1 MLAALL
7 LLSCAGPVPP
17 AGNDDPALPTTS
29 GAVLDREALAGR
41 PRPSDPW
48 SAARDT
54 PGVVLDRVD
63 VGGSETAQQS
73 LLVARGDGG
82 AGATWTLDGIDVTDP
97 AAPGFAALFLD
108 TSLMEEVAIRT
119 HTTDGRVRTPGVQMA
134 LRLPAPGDR
143 WTGRARAVGS
153 LGQSDNL
160 PDELAGRPF
169 LRNETDAVHELSADA
184 GGPLV
189 RDRLWAW
196 AAASHRALRQDA
208 FTGHSDELSATLF
221 IARARLRA
229 GGADVSLLALRGE
242 KVDEDRDPTLS
253 AEPEARWRQSGPAHL
268 FALSAER
275 AFGGF
280 TLAARVS
287 ALRSGFSLEPQGGTA
302 ASAFEDF
309 RGIAQRAYLATT
321 TDRPR
326 DAIGL
331 EATTTRG
338 FAGFRHRLEAG
349 VGHDRSEAETTAAW
363 PGNGVLG
370 IERRSVFFRAFEL
383 TGFALPTRGQASRTE
398 LERTSVF
405 LQDDARQGRLTVA
418 AGLRLERQAGR
429 TLAARVAANPA
440 FPELLPEIAFG
451 DAPARFEWV
460 DLLPRAAVAWNLD
473 ERTSIGADYA
483 EYTGALGAGDVGF
496 DGPARDT
503 ASLTYYWLDRNL
515 DGTVQPGELDL
526 LRGRV
531 GASGVDPGQPGAAVS
546 AHAIDP
552 GLRAPRT
559 RGLALGARHR
569 HARGSASVHLSW
581 RRLQSPLWRPLR
593 GLTTG
598 DYAIR
603 GAVTGELFGERYA
616 VGYYAPAGA
625 VPAGNGRVL
634 ANREGYHQDAL
645 TAEVAADGR
654 WGRVQAAGWAS
665 FTDWRERFTDRERA
679 VQDPTSIESDPL
691 LDAGA
696 VAARPGGLGRGD
708 VVVNARFTAGASV
721 RASLP
726 WDVEASGILHAR
738 EGFPIPYYQVADTGD
753 PTGGAKAVLVA
764 SRLDAFRL
772 PAVVQL
778 DLRLGKVIRAGSAA
792 FDVFVEALNAGN
804 TSATLQV
811 ARDVDLPAFD
821 RPREIVRPRLFRA
834 GLEARF

>member
-1 MLAALL
+1 MLAVLL
-7 LLSCAGPVPP
+7 LLSCAAPVPSTG
-17 AGNDDPALPTTS
+17 ADGTALPTAS

-108 TSLMEEVAIRT
+108 TSVMDEIAIRT
-119 HTTDGRVRTPGVQMA
+119 HTIDTRVRTAGVQMA
-134 LRLPAPGDR
+134 LTLPTPGDR

-160 PDELAGRPF
+160 PDGLAGRPF
-169 LRNETDAVHELSADA
+169 LRSETEAVRELSADA

-189 RDRLWAW
+189 RGRLSAW
-196 AAASHRALRQDA
+196 AAVSQRSLRQDA
-208 FTGHSDELSATLF
+208 FTGHSDQLSATLF

-242 KVDEDRDPTLS
+242 KVDEDRDPTS
-253 AEPEARWRQSGPAHL
+253 TAEPAARWRQSGPAHL

-287 ALRSGFSLEPQGGTA
+287 ALRSGFSLEPHAGTA
-302 ASAFEDF
+302 EAAFEDF
-309 RGIAQRAYLATT
+309 RGVAQRSYLAST

-331 EATTTRG
+331 EATTLRG
-338 FAGFRHRLEAG
+338 FAGFRHRLQAG
-349 VGHDRSEAETTAAW
+349 VGHDRSEVETTADW
-363 PGNGVLG
+363 PGNQVLG

-383 TGFALPTRGQASRTE
+383 TGFAIPTRGQDSRTE
-398 LERTSVF
+398 QERTFVF
-405 LQDDARQGRLTVA
+405 LQDDARRGRLTVA
-418 AGLRLERQAGR
+418 AGLRLERQTGR

-440 FPELLPEIAFG
+440 FPELLPEVAFG
-451 DAPARFEWV
+451 DQPRRFEWV

-483 EYTGALGAGDVGF
+483 EYAATLGASDVGF
-496 DGPARDT
+496 DGPARET
-503 ASLTYYWLDRNL
+503 ASLTYYWLDWNA

-531 GASGVDPGQPGAAVS
+531 GASGVDPGQPGASVS

-552 GLRAPRT
+552 ALRAPRT

-569 HARGSASVHLSW
+569 HARGGASVHLSW
-581 RRLQSPLWRPLR
+581 RRLEAPLWRPLR
-593 GLTTG
+593 DLTTG

-634 ANREGYHQDAL
+634 ENRDGYHQDAL
-645 TAEVAADGR
+645 TAEIAADAR
-654 WGRVQAAGWAS
+654 WGRVHAAGWAS
-665 FTDWRERFTDRERA
+665 LTDWREFFTDRERA
-679 VQDPTSIESDPL
+679 VQDPTPLEGDPL
-691 LDAGA
+691 ADGGA

-708 VVVNARFTAGASV
+708 VAANARFTAGASV
-721 RASLP
+721 RASVG
-726 WDVEASGILHAR
+726 WGVEAGGVLHAR

-764 SRLDAFRL
+764 PRLDAFRL
-772 PAVVQL
+772 PAVVMI
-778 DLRLGKVIRAGSAA
+778 DLRLGKVIRAGSGAVT
-792 FDVFVEALNAGN
+792 VFVEALNAGN
-804 TSATLQV
+804 TKATLQV

-821 RPREIVRPRLFRA
+821 RPREIVRPRLFR
-834 GLEARF
+834 GGIEARF